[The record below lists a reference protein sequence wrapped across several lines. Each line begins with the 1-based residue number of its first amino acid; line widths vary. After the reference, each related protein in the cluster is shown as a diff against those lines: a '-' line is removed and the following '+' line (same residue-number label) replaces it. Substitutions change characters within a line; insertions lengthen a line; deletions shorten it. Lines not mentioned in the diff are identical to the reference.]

1 MMNPKKLVLLLY
13 LLFFL
18 LIGIIAVSCD
28 ILVLIPSVGKID
40 CKFLETVVDKL

>member
-18 LIGIIAVSCD
+18 LIGITAVVID
-28 ILVLIPSVGKID
+28 ILVLILSVGKMD
-40 CKFLETVVDKL
+40 CKFLETVLDKL